1 MRINTGRLLAV
12 GIAVSLLG
20 VGGCGGSSGGGS
32 GGGGLTTT
40 PGSTASSGLSLGTAR
55 ALHTATLLQNGAI
68 FVAGGVDSTGSAL
81 SQTALV
87 TATTVKP
94 GPALLQARVGHGA
107 ALLHDGRVVLVG
119 GQSSTNAPAALG
131 STEVYDPLAGSVSKG
146 PDLTT
151 PRSEAVAVT
160 FGPASSQQVLVA
172 GGTSG
177 SANLGS
183 AEVLDFAAG
192 KATALTSSLAEP
204 VSGASAA
211 LMDDGTVVM
220 VGGTTPA
227 GTAGAEVF
235 DPTTGAFTAVNVM
248 VRRMGG
254 ALVANGSEA
263 LVAGG
268 QSTIG
273 PEATTE
279 SYNLA
284 SRAFAQSA
292 LLDQARRDAA
302 AVRLPNGLAVVGG
315 RNASAALSEVEILTG
330 STFASSTVT
339 GTTALATGRY
349 GHTATVVNGSILV
362 IGGFNGSGAPLASI
376 ENVNPSSATPPP
388 ATIPP
393 PPVSALP
400 PPPSTTPLPPPPP
413 STSGS
418 GGILGSLLG
427 GITSGGLGGILGKV
441 ATAGIQTILTQGFSG
456 GISGILTGF
465 IGNLLQQF
473 FPPGSALGGIV
484 GAIFPSS
491 SSGSSGGLLGSLLG
505 GGSSG
510 GIGGLLGSLLGGIF
524 GGGSSTPAPA
534 GPVPAIVAMTPT
546 AGKTG
551 SVVTITGT
559 NLGTSG
565 DKVTFTK
572 SSSFLSSIL
581 GIFTGGGSGTT
592 SATVTSIVPGSVAGT
607 TVITCT
613 VPSDAATGDVT
624 VASSTGAQAS
634 AGTYTVQ

>member
-1 MRINTGRLLAV
+1 MRIKTERLLAV

-20 VGGCGGSSGGGS
+20 VGGCGGSSGGGGS

-40 PGSTASSGLSLGTAR
+40 PGSTASTGLSLGTAR

-119 GQSSTNAPAALG
+119 GQSSTNAAAALG

-160 FGPASSQQVLVA
+160 FGSASSQQVLVA

-192 KATALTSSLAEP
+192 KATALPSSLAEP
-204 VSGASAA
+204 VSGAGAA

-235 DPTTGAFTAVNVM
+235 DPTTGTFTAVNVM
-248 VRRMGG
+248 VRRVGG

-284 SRAFAQSA
+284 SRAFVQSA
-292 LLDQARRDAA
+292 LLDKARRDAA
-302 AVRLPNGLAVVGG
+302 AVRLPNGLAIVGG

-388 ATIPP
+388 ATTPP
-393 PPVSALP
+393 PPA
-400 PPPSTTPLPPPPP
+400 TTPPPPP
-413 STSGS
+413 STAPLPAPPPASSGS

-465 IGNLLQQF
+465 ISNLLQQF
-473 FPPGSALGGIV
+473 FPPGSVLGGIV

-491 SSGSSGGLLGSLLG
+491 SSGSSGGLLV
-505 GGSSG
+505 
-510 GIGGLLGSLLGGIF
+510 SLLGGIF

-534 GPVPAIVAMTPT
+534 GPAPAIVAMTPT

-624 VASSTGAQAS
+624 VTSSTGAQGS